1 MRGNMRKQ
9 VIAGNWKMFND
20 IQASVDLSAA
30 LKNGLANAAVKCEVI
45 VCPPFTSLDT
55 VRTVIKDSVV
65 KLGAQ
70 NMYFEEN
77 GAYTGEVAAPMLKSV
92 GCEYVIL
99 GHSERRTIFGET
111 DQVINKKIKKALSSG
126 LKPIFCIGETLQE
139 RETNVTFD
147 VIRRQ
152 VVEGLKEVSAEEMAT
167 VILAYEPVWAI
178 GTGKTASPAQ
188 AQEVH
193 AFIRGLLTELYGN
206 VVADTVVI
214 QYGGS
219 VKPDNAVELL
229 GQPDIDGALVGGA
242 CLKAESF
249 IAIINAAQ

>member
-1 MRGNMRKQ
+1 
-9 VIAGNWKMFND
+9 
-20 IQASVDLSAA
+20 
-30 LKNGLANAAVKCEVI
+30 
-45 VCPPFTSLDT
+45 FTSLDT
-55 VRTVIKDSVV
+55 VRTVIKGSVI

-70 NMYFEEN
+70 NMHFEES
-77 GAYTGEVAAPMLKSV
+77 GAFTGEIAAPMLKSV

-111 DQVINKKIKKALSSG
+111 DQLINKKIKKALSAG
-126 LKPIFCIGETLQE
+126 INPIFCIGETLQE
-139 RETNVTFD
+139 RESNVTFD

-152 VVEGLKEVSAEEMAT
+152 VVEGLKEITAEQMT
-167 VILAYEPVWAI
+167 KVILAYEPVWAI

-206 VVADTVVI
+206 TVAENVVI

-219 VKPDNAVELL
+219 VKPDNANELL

-249 IAIINAAQ
+249 IGIITAAK